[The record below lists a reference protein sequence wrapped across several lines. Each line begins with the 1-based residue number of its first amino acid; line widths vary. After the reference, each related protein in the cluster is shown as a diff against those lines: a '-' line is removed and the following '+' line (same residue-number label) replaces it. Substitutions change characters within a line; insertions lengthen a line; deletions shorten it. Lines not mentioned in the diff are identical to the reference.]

1 MIIYE
6 VNIQISSGIIR
17 DFLTWLISH
26 SNRMMDF
33 DGFERYN
40 IYNNLDY
47 EKSFIIHY
55 HIKGTH
61 FLEKYLSSYLQGMKK
76 QGKNK
81 IGDKMNITRR
91 VLSRI

>member
-6 VNIQISSGIIR
+6 VNIEISSGIIR
-17 DFLTWLISH
+17 DFFACLISH

-40 IYNNLDY
+40 ILDY
-47 EKSFIIHY
+47 EKSFTIHY

-61 FLEKYLSSYLQGMKK
+61 FLEKYLSSYSEGMRK